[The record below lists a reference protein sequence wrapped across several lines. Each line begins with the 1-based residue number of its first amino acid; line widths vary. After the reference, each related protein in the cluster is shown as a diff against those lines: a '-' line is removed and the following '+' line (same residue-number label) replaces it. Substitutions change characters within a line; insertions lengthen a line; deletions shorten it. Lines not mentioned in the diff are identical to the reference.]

1 MLSSQ
6 IDAKEAN
13 GEVQRGVYLPEL
25 WSLFSKMAGAMR
37 GLR

>member
-13 GEVQRGVYLPEL
+13 GEVKRGVYLPEL
-25 WSLFSKMAGAMR
+25 RSRFS
-37 GLR
+37 